1 MAPTLCPSG
10 HLGLAALDNLA
21 HVEALELRMPEIE
34 GLVVAGVAMR
44 GAERL
49 GLGPGFE
56 GRAALPD
63 GMGRIKRVIL
73 GFGAF
78 KKVELDETRHLVET
92 TAFFMG
98 EPRSR

>member
-1 MAPTLCPSG
+1 
-10 HLGLAALDNLA
+10 
-21 HVEALELRMPEIE
+21 MPQIE

-49 GLGPGFE
+49 RSGPRFE

-63 GMGRIKRVIL
+63 GVGRIERVIL

-78 KKVELDETRHLVET
+78 DQVELDEARYLLEET
-92 TAFFMG
+92 ERTQKYGNRSFLIQKAANIKG
-98 EPRSR
+98 E